1 MDWSIVLKIMTK
13 KTKKL
18 ILELLDFWPMTI
30 VVPTMIILIL
40 TANLWNWQNM
50 IADKQMK
57 CCICETEIDNGM
69 DYHNPAPLGKSGDVC
84 CTYCNITKV
93 LPVRIEQTRKITM
106 GRKILVNINKQIS
119 LLNNNEIN
127 SVIQMIKNRRTELS
141 MKGKNKK
148 QGWED
153 KIYYGQKNYRDV

>member
-1 MDWSIVLKIMTK
+1 
-13 KTKKL
+13 
-18 ILELLDFWPMTI
+18 
-30 VVPTMIILIL
+30 
-40 TANLWNWQNM
+40 
-50 IADKQMK
+50 MK

-153 KIYYGQKNYRDV
+153 NIYYGQKNYRDV